1 MSDDT
6 KWVVTGG
13 CGFIG
18 ANLVNRLGE
27 ERGQTVRV
35 VDDLSTGRQDYLEI
49 DSGADPDGGEEIAP
63 VGDLPAGSVQ
73 LVTADI
79 LDRNVARNAV
89 QGADAVVHLAAATG
103 VPQSVE
109 DPFGDCRT
117 NVVGTL
123 TYLDAAADASADRFV
138 FASSGAPL
146 GACDPPVHEEMAPRP
161 AAPYG
166 ASKLAGEGYCSA
178 YYHSFDIETAALRFG
193 NVYGPYSAH
202 KESVVARFV
211 RRGLSGREL
220 EIFGD
225 GEQTRDYIYSGDL
238 VEAIVRAA
246 RVSDVGGEI
255 FQVATNVETS
265 VNELAAVVNEQLTEI
280 GLKPAEAEHAPPRKG
295 DVRRNYSDIS
305 KADEVLDWRPETRLA
320 EGVRETIEWFRSQEG
335 M

>member
-1 MSDDT
+1 MSDGMS
-6 KWVVTGG
+6 WVVTGG

-18 ANLVNRLGE
+18 ANLVNRLCDEG
-27 ERGQTVRV
+27 GHTVRV
-35 VDDLSTGRQDYLEI
+35 VDDLSTGRRDYLEI
-49 DSGADPDGGEEIAP
+49 DSEVNPAAGDGLEPVYELQGGA
-63 VGDLPAGSVQ
+63 VQ

-79 LDRNVARNAV
+79 LDREVARRAV
-89 QGADAVVHLAAATG
+89 RGADAVVHLAAATG

-123 TYLDAAADASADRFV
+123 TYLDAAADASANRFV
-138 FASSGAPL
+138 LASSGAPL

-178 YYHSFDIETAALRFG
+178 YYHSFDLEPAALRFG

-211 RRGLSGREL
+211 RRGLSGRDL

-238 VEAIVRAA
+238 VEAVLRAA
-246 RVSDVGGEI
+246 REPGVGGEI
-255 FQVATNVETS
+255 FQIATNVETS
-265 VNELAAVVNEQLTEI
+265 VNELAAVVNEQLSKL
-280 GLKPAEAEHAPPRKG
+280 GLSPADAEHAPPRKG

-305 KADEVLDWRPETRLA
+305 KADEVLDWRPRTGLA
-320 EGVRETIEWFRSQEG
+320 EGVRRTIEWFREA
-335 M
+335 